1 MTQQP
6 TNQPPYAGAPGPGG
20 YPQQDQI
27 PGQNPYGQQPQY
39 GAQNPYGGGGQP
51 PQNPYGQG
59 QPQNP
64 YGTPGDPGGY
74 GPQPKKKTNKLLITR
89 VVVLVG
95 VLAVAGIGYAV
106 KKHNDA
112 DRDPTGSISKKGDLD
127 AFSIKVN
134 DCYEKPKDALTGFDS
149 VKAIPCDQ
157 PHTAQVY
164 YTFLFPNATSVAPTD
179 DELKAT
185 VDPKCTDA
193 GKTMVDEA
201 KVPQDAML
209 NYLIP
214 DDRAW
219 KSGHHD
225 ILCVIENETDF
236 SGTVVK
242 G

>member
-6 TNQPPYAGAPGPGG
+6 TNQPSYTGAPGPGG

-39 GAQNPYGGGGQP
+39 GAQNPYG
-51 PQNPYGQG
+51 QG

-64 YGTPGDPGGY
+64 YGTPAGDPGGY
-74 GPQPKKKTNKLLITR
+74 GPPPKKKTNKLMLVR
-89 VVVLVG
+89 LGVFVVVL
-95 VLAVAGIGYAV
+95 AIAGIGYAV
-106 KKHNDA
+106 KNANKA
-112 DRDPTGSISKKGDLD
+112 DRNADGNISKQGNLD

-157 PHTAQVY
+157 PHSAQVY
-164 YTFLFPNATSVAPTD
+164 YSFVYPNATSVAPTD
-179 DELKAT
+179 DQLKT
-185 VDPKCTDA
+185 VVDPQCTDSA
-193 GKTMVDEA
+193 KTKVDES
-201 KVPQDAML
+201 KVPQDAMM

-214 DDRAW
+214 DDNAW

-225 ILCVIENETDF
+225 ILCVVENETDF
-236 SGTVVK
+236 SGNVVK

>member
-6 TNQPPYAGAPGPGG
+6 TNQPPYAGVPGPEG

-39 GAQNPYGGGGQP
+39 GAQNPYG
-51 PQNPYGQG
+51 QG

-64 YGTPGDPGGY
+64 YGTPGGPGGY
-74 GPQPKKKTNKLLITR
+74 GPPPKKKTNKLLIIR
-89 VVVLVG
+89 LVVLVG
-95 VLAVAGIGYAV
+95 VLGLGAGGWAYNNAQKAKRGSDGAVSV
-106 KKHNDA
+106 
-112 DRDPTGSISKKGDLD
+112 TGDLD
-127 AFSIKVN
+127 AFKIKVN

-164 YTFLFPNATSVAPTD
+164 FSFAYPDATSVAPSD
-179 DELKAT
+179 DQLKAV
-185 VDPKCTDA
+185 VDPQCTDSA
-193 GKTMVDEA
+193 KTKVDES
-201 KVPQDAML
+201 KVPQDAMM

-225 ILCVIENETDF
+225 ILCVVENETDF

-242 G
+242 S